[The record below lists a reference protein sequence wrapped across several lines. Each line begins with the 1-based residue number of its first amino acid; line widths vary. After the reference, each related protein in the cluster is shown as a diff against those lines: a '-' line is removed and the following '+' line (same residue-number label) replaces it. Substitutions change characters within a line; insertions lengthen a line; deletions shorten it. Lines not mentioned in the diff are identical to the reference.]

1 MRVTKTDDLSL
12 SPPPGQCTTIGE
24 HVLLWEEEVE
34 EETAVAASALAS
46 KAVSISCKK
55 RRVESGTSTL
65 GCQDRNCSCV
75 NDRVSFVCRVVMCC
89 TRKGRK
95 EMRDRL
101 CCRPLIKR

>member
-34 EETAVAASALAS
+34 EETAAAALALAS
-46 KAVSISCKK
+46 KAASISCKK

-75 NDRVSFVCRVVMCC
+75 NDRVSFDYVVMCC
-89 TRKGRK
+89 RKRKEYKGR
-95 EMRDRL
+95 EE
-101 CCRPLIKR
+101 KR